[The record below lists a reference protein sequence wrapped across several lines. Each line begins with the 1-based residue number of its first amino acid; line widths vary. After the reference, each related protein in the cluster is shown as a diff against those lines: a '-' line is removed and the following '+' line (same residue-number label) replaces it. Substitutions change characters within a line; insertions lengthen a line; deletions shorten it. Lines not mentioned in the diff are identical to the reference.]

1 MKMKNTMKISVSK
14 FLFLFLAAC
23 VLSSCEQ
30 KRDDDSVDFILG
42 KPRPVQESLALADS
56 MVVYNAQGM
65 AYTTN
70 SLKEIEKFAK
80 ATVLDEEYVE
90 YDRSLRYVSEDEANL
105 SVSLFQKGKLID
117 YLFYYENPYS
127 GDTVFDG
134 VVYSL
139 QGSGRMK
146 KMDPIYAFF
155 KERKLSTEGKTAEFK
170 TRPNLPALKVD
181 IYVDTF
187 ELKEGKNLGDSLCP
201 REFETGL
208 IQSVKRPCGWRLERA
223 LKRYYKEGF
232 NLSVDATITFG
243 DSGRVANVVMNTEH
257 PEYKDFLEEVKSI
270 LYYAWMPPEV
280 RTQLVVRQTHP
291 IFTEYLPPELRSRHL
306 FSKVAAQNIVKS
318 EKVHLSFARQY
329 FQECKGE
336 GSEKDSVEVIGYS
349 DVIKEHCDEIRFTK
363 DLATGGINYLEC
375 IKGVAKRD
383 PLFPKKPVKPA
394 KASTL
399 FDRYH
404 AMYVKE
410 DLSLNQVVTLKIPP
424 CFVEEKLNKEKKY
437 NEDFRF

>member
-1 MKMKNTMKISVSK
+1 MHRFYK
-14 FLFLFLAAC
+14 FLFLVLAASA
-23 VLSSCEQ
+23 LLSCEQ
-30 KRDDDSVDFILG
+30 KRDDVSVDFILG
-42 KPRPVQESLALADS
+42 KPRPMQESLALADS
-56 MVVYNAQGM
+56 MVVYNAQGL

-70 SLKEIEKFAK
+70 SLKEIKKFAK
-80 ATVLDEEYVE
+80 AAVLDEEYVE

-117 YLFYYENPYS
+117 YLFYYKNPYS
-127 GDTVFDG
+127 GDMVFDG
-134 VVYSL
+134 IVYSL

-155 KERKLSTEGKTAEFK
+155 KERKISTEGETAEFN
-170 TRPNLPALKVD
+170 TRPNLPVLNVD

-187 ELKEGKNLGDSLCP
+187 ELKEGKFLGDTMPP

-208 IQSVKRPCGWRLERA
+208 IQSIKKPYGWRLERA

-243 DSGRVANVVMNTEH
+243 DSGRVTNVSMNTEH

-291 IFTEYLPPELRSRHL
+291 IFTEYLPPELRSRRI
-306 FSKVAAQNIVKS
+306 FGKIAAQEIVKS
-318 EKVHLSFARQY
+318 EKVHLSFSREY
-329 FQECKGE
+329 FQECNGE
-336 GSEKDSVEVIGYS
+336 ESEKDSVEIAGYS
-349 DVIKEHCDEIRFTK
+349 GIIKEHCDEIRFTK

-383 PLFPKKPVKPA
+383 PQFPKMPVKPA
-394 KASTL
+394 QSFEL

-410 DLSLNQVVTLKIPP
+410 DLSLNQVVTLKIPA
-424 CFVEEKLNKEKKY
+424 CFEP
-437 NEDFRF
+437 

>member
-1 MKMKNTMKISVSK
+1 MHSFYK
-14 FLFLFLAAC
+14 FFFLILAAC
-23 VLSSCEQ
+23 VLLSCEQ
-30 KRDDDSVDFILG
+30 ERDEVSVDFIPG
-42 KPRPVQESLALADS
+42 KPRLLQESLALADS

-139 QGSGRMK
+139 QGCGRIK
-146 KMDPIYAFF
+146 KLDPIYAFF
-155 KERKLSTEGKTAEFK
+155 KERKISTEGKTAEFN

-187 ELKEGKNLGDSLCP
+187 ELKEGKNLGDSLRP

-208 IQSVKRPCGWRLERA
+208 IQSIKKPCGWLLERT

-243 DSGRVANVVMNTEH
+243 DCGRVTNVSMNTEH

-270 LYYAWMPPEV
+270 LYYAWMPPKV
-280 RTQLVVRQTHP
+280 QTRLMDP
-291 IFTEYLPPELRSRHL
+291 LPCMYISDNLPPKLQSRKIW
-306 FSKVAAQNIVKS
+306 SYVAAQEIVKS
-318 EKVHLSFARQY
+318 EKVHLSFSREY
-329 FQECKGE
+329 SQECKGE
-336 GSEKDSVEVIGYS
+336 GSEKDSVEIAGYS
-349 DVIKEHCDEIRFTK
+349 DVIKEHCDKIHFTK
-363 DLATGGINYLEC
+363 DLATGGINYLRC
-375 IKGVAKRD
+375 VKGVTKRD

-394 KASTL
+394 QSFEL

-410 DLSLNQVVTLKIPP
+410 DLSLNQVVKLKIPA
-424 CFVEEKLNKEKKY
+424 CFVKE
-437 NEDFRF
+437 

>member
-1 MKMKNTMKISVSK
+1 MHSLYK
-14 FLFLFLAAC
+14 FFFLVLAAC
-23 VLSSCEQ
+23 VLLSCEQ
-30 KRDDDSVDFILG
+30 KHDEVSIDFIPG
-42 KPRPVQESLALADS
+42 KPRLLQESLALADS

-155 KERKLSTEGKTAEFK
+155 KERKISTEGETAEFN
-170 TRPNLPALKVD
+170 TRPNLPVLNVD

-187 ELKEGKNLGDSLCP
+187 ELKEGKFLGDTMPP

-232 NLSVDATITFG
+232 NLSVDATIMFG
-243 DSGRVANVVMNTEH
+243 DSGRVTNVSMNTEH

-270 LYYAWMPPEV
+270 LYYAWMPPKV
-280 RTQLVVRQTHP
+280 QTRLMDP
-291 IFTEYLPPELRSRHL
+291 LPCMYISDNLPPELQSRKIW
-306 FSKVAAQNIVKS
+306 SYVAAQEIVKS
-318 EKVHLSFARQY
+318 EKVHLSFSREY
-329 FQECKGE
+329 SQECKGE
-336 GSEKDSVEVIGYS
+336 GNEKDSVEIIGYS
-349 DVIKEHCDEIRFTK
+349 DKIKEHCDEIRFTK
-363 DLATGGINYLEC
+363 DFATGGINYLEC
-375 IKGVAKRD
+375 IKRE
-383 PLFPKKPVKPA
+383 PLFTKKPIKFPTIY
-394 KASTL
+394 TL

-410 DLSLNQVVTLKIPP
+410 DLSLNQMVILKIPP
-424 CFVEEKLNKEKKY
+424 CFVEEK
-437 NEDFRF
+437 

>member
-1 MKMKNTMKISVSK
+1 MHSLYK

-23 VLSSCEQ
+23 VLLSCDEE
-30 KRDDDSVDFILG
+30 RDNVSVDFIPG
-42 KPRPVQESLALADS
+42 KPRPMQESLALADS

-70 SLKEIEKFAK
+70 SLKEIKEFAK
-80 ATVLDEEYVE
+80 AVVLDEETVE
-90 YDRSLRYVSEDEANL
+90 FERILKDDFLDKVNL
-105 SVSLFQKGKLID
+105 SVSLFQKGTLID
-117 YLFYYENPYS
+117 YLFFYENRS
-127 GDTVFDG
+127 SWDTLFEG
-134 VVYSL
+134 IVYSL
-139 QGSGRMK
+139 QGYGRMK
-146 KMDPIYAFF
+146 KLAPIYTFF
-155 KERKLSTEGKTAEFK
+155 KDRKISTEGKTAEFN
-170 TRPNLPALKVD
+170 TRPNLPALKVN

-187 ELKEGKNLGDSLCP
+187 ELKEGKFLSDTMPP

-208 IQSVKRPCGWRLERA
+208 VNSVKRPCRWLLDRTF
-223 LKRYYKEGF
+223 KRYYKEGF

-243 DSGRVANVVMNTEH
+243 DSGRVTNVSMDTDH

-291 IFTEYLPPELRSRHL
+291 IFTEYLPPELRSRRL

-318 EKVHLSFARQY
+318 ENVHLSFARQY

-336 GSEKDSVEVIGYS
+336 GSAKDSVEIVGYS
-349 DVIKEHCDEIRFTK
+349 DVIKELCDKIHFTK
-363 DLATGGINYLEC
+363 DLATGGINYLRC
-375 IKGVAKRD
+375 VKGVTKSD
-383 PLFPKKPVKPA
+383 PQFPKMPVKPA
-394 KASTL
+394 KSFEL

-410 DLSLNQVVTLKIPP
+410 DLSLNQVVTLKIPA
-424 CFVEEKLNKEKKY
+424 CFEP
-437 NEDFRF
+437 

>member
-1 MKMKNTMKISVSK
+1 MHSLCK
-14 FLFLFLAAC
+14 FLFFVLTAC
-23 VLSSCEQ
+23 ILLSCEQ
-30 KRDDDSVDFILG
+30 ERDNVSADFIPG
-42 KPRPVQESLALADS
+42 KPRPMQESLALADS
-56 MVVYNAQGM
+56 MVVYNAQGL

-70 SLKEIEKFAK
+70 SLKEIKKFAK
-80 ATVLDEEYVE
+80 AAVLDEEYVE

-155 KERKLSTEGKTAEFK
+155 KERKISTEGKTAEFK

-187 ELKEGKNLGDSLCP
+187 ELKEGKILGDTMPP

-243 DSGRVANVVMNTEH
+243 DSGRVTNVSMNTEH

-270 LYYAWMPPEV
+270 LYYAWMPPKV
-280 RTQLVVRQTHP
+280 QTRLMDP
-291 IFTEYLPPELRSRHL
+291 LPCMYFSDNLPPELQSRKIW
-306 FSKVAAQNIVKS
+306 SYVAVQEIVKS

-329 FQECKGE
+329 FQECKAE
-336 GSEKDSVEVIGYS
+336 ESENDSVEIAGYS
-349 DVIKEHCDEIRFTK
+349 DNIKEHCDEIRFTK
-363 DLATGGINYLEC
+363 DFATGGINYLRC
-375 IKGVAKRD
+375 VKGVTKRD
-383 PLFPKKPVKPA
+383 PQFPKKPVKPA
-394 KASTL
+394 QSFEL

-424 CFVEEKLNKEKKY
+424 CFVKE
-437 NEDFRF
+437 

>member
-1 MKMKNTMKISVSK
+1 MHRFYK
-14 FLFLFLAAC
+14 FFFLVLAAC
-23 VLSSCEQ
+23 VLLSCDEE
-30 KRDDDSVDFILG
+30 RLDETVNFIPG
-42 KPRPVQESLALADS
+42 KPLRLQESLALADS
-56 MVVYNAQGM
+56 LVIFNAQGL

-70 SLKEIEKFAK
+70 KLKEIKRFAK
-80 ATVLDEEYVE
+80 AAALDEEYPE
-90 YDRSLRYVSEDEANL
+90 YDRELRNAWEEDAQL
-105 SVSLFQKGKLID
+105 SISLFRQGKLVD
-117 YLFYYENPYS
+117 YFFYYDDLYPS
-127 GDTVFDG
+127 DTVFDG
-134 VVYSL
+134 DMFSL
-139 QGSGRMK
+139 QGAGRWK
-146 KMDPIYAFF
+146 KLDLIQAYF
-155 KERKLSTEGKTAEFK
+155 KERKISIEGETAEFN
-170 TRPNLPALKVD
+170 TRPNLPVLNVD

-187 ELKEGKNLGDSLCP
+187 ELKEGKTLGDSLRP

-232 NLSVDATITFG
+232 NLSIDATITFG

-270 LYYAWMPPEV
+270 LYYAWMPPKV
-280 RTQLVVRQTHP
+280 QTQLMLNP
-291 IFTEYLPPELRSRHL
+291 PCFIFTDFLPPELRSRRL

-318 EKVHLSFARQY
+318 ENVHLSFARQY

-336 GSEKDSVEVIGYS
+336 GSAKDSVEIVGYS

-363 DLATGGINYLEC
+363 DFATGGINYLRC
-375 IKGVAKRD
+375 VKGVTKRD

-394 KASTL
+394 QSFEL

-410 DLSLNQVVTLKIPP
+410 DLSLNQVVTLKIPA
-424 CFVEEKLNKEKKY
+424 CFVQE
-437 NEDFRF
+437 

>member
-1 MKMKNTMKISVSK
+1 MRSLCKYLF
-14 FLFLFLAAC
+14 FLLAAC

-30 KRDDDSVDFILG
+30 ERDEVSVDFVPG
-42 KPRPVQESLALADS
+42 KPRPVRESLALADS
-56 MVVYNAQGM
+56 MVVYNAQGL

-70 SLKEIEKFAK
+70 SLKEIKKFAK
-80 ATVLDEEYVE
+80 ASVLDEEYVE
-90 YDRSLRYVSEDEANL
+90 YDRSLRYVSENEANL

-117 YLFYYENPYS
+117 YLFYFENPYS

-139 QGSGRMK
+139 QGCGRIK
-146 KMDPIYAFF
+146 KLDPIYAFF
-155 KERKLSTEGKTAEFK
+155 KERKISTEGETAEFN
-170 TRPNLPALKVD
+170 TRPNLPVLNVD

-187 ELKEGKNLGDSLCP
+187 ELKEEKFLGDTMPP

-208 IQSVKRPCGWRLERA
+208 IQSVKKPCGWRLERA

-243 DSGRVANVVMNTEH
+243 DSGRVTNVSMDTDH

-291 IFTEYLPPELRSRHL
+291 IFTEYLPPELRSRRL

-318 EKVHLSFARQY
+318 ENVHLSFARQY

-336 GSEKDSVEVIGYS
+336 GSAKDSVEIVGYS
-349 DVIKEHCDEIRFTK
+349 DVIKELCDKIHFTK
-363 DLATGGINYLEC
+363 DLATGGINYLRC
-375 IKGVAKRD
+375 VKGVTKSD
-383 PLFPKKPVKPA
+383 PQFPKMPVKPA
-394 KASTL
+394 KSFEL

-410 DLSLNQVVTLKIPP
+410 DLSLNQVVTLKIPA
-424 CFVEEKLNKEKKY
+424 CFEP
-437 NEDFRF
+437 

>member
-1 MKMKNTMKISVSK
+1 MHSLYK
-14 FLFLFLAAC
+14 FLFLFLAVC

-30 KRDDDSVDFILG
+30 ERADVSVDFIPG
-42 KPRPVQESLALADS
+42 KPRLLQESLALADS
-56 MVVYNAQGM
+56 MLIYNAQGL

-80 ATVLDEEYVE
+80 AAVLDEEYVE

-155 KERKLSTEGKTAEFK
+155 KDRKISTEGETAEFN
-170 TRPNLPALKVD
+170 TRPNLPVLNVN

-187 ELKEGKNLGDSLCP
+187 ELKEGKILGDTMPP

-208 IQSVKRPCGWRLERA
+208 IQSVKKPCGWRLERA

-243 DSGRVANVVMNTEH
+243 DSGRVTNVSMDTEH

-270 LYYAWMPPEV
+270 LYYAWMPPTV
-280 RTQLVVRQTHP
+280 QTRLMDP
-291 IFTEYLPPELRSRHL
+291 LPCMYFSDNLPPELQSRNIW
-306 FSKVAAQNIVKS
+306 SYVAAQEIVKS
-318 EKVHLSFARQY
+318 EKVHLSFSREY
-329 FQECKGE
+329 FRLECKGE
-336 GSEKDSVEVIGYS
+336 GSEKDSVEIAGYS
-349 DVIKEHCDEIRFTK
+349 GIIKEHCDEIRFTK

-383 PLFPKKPVKPA
+383 PQFPKMPVKPA
-394 KASTL
+394 QSFEL

-410 DLSLNQVVTLKIPP
+410 DLSLNQVVKLKIPA
-424 CFVEEKLNKEKKY
+424 CFVKN
-437 NEDFRF
+437 

>member
-1 MKMKNTMKISVSK
+1 MKNTMKISVSK
-14 FLFLFLAAC
+14 YLFFLLAAFLL
-23 VLSSCEQ
+23 LSCDEE
-30 KRDDDSVDFILG
+30 RLDETVNFIPG
-42 KPRPVQESLALADS
+42 KPLRLQESLALADS
-56 MVVYNAQGM
+56 MVIFNAQGL

-70 SLKEIEKFAK
+70 KLKEIKRFAK
-80 ATVLDEEYVE
+80 AAALDEEYPE
-90 YDRSLRYVSEDEANL
+90 YDRELRNAWEEDAQL
-105 SVSLFQKGKLID
+105 SISLFRQGKLVD
-117 YLFYYENPYS
+117 YFFYYDDLYPS
-127 GDTVFDG
+127 DTVFDG
-134 VVYSL
+134 DMFSL
-139 QGSGRMK
+139 QGAGRWK
-146 KMDPIYAFF
+146 KLDLIQAYF
-155 KERKLSTEGKTAEFK
+155 KERKISTEGETAEFK

-181 IYVDTF
+181 IYIDTF
-187 ELKEGKNLGDSLCP
+187 ELKEGKNLGDSLSP

-208 IQSVKRPCGWRLERA
+208 IQSIKKPCGWRLERA

-270 LYYAWMPPEV
+270 LYYAWMPPKV
-280 RTQLVVRQTHP
+280 QTQLMLNP
-291 IFTEYLPPELRSRHL
+291 PCFIFTDFLPPELRSRRL

-318 EKVHLSFARQY
+318 ENVHLSFARQY

-336 GSEKDSVEVIGYS
+336 GSAKDSVEIVGYS

-363 DLATGGINYLEC
+363 DFATGGINYLRC
-375 IKGVAKRD
+375 VKGVTKRD

-394 KASTL
+394 QSFEL

-410 DLSLNQVVTLKIPP
+410 DLSLNQVVTLKIPA
-424 CFVEEKLNKEKKY
+424 CFVQE
-437 NEDFRF
+437 

>member
-1 MKMKNTMKISVSK
+1 MKISVSK
-14 FLFLFLAAC
+14 FLFLVLAAC
-23 VLSSCEQ
+23 VLLSCEQ
-30 KRDDDSVDFILG
+30 KRDNVSVDFIPG
-42 KPRPVQESLALADS
+42 KPRPMQESLALADS

-90 YDRSLRYVSEDEANL
+90 FERNLKDVYLDEANL
-105 SVSLFQKGKLID
+105 SVSLFQKGTLID
-117 YLFYYENPYS
+117 YLFFYENRS
-127 GDTVFDG
+127 SWDTLFEG
-134 VVYSL
+134 IVYSL
-139 QGSGRMK
+139 QGCGRIK
-146 KMDPIYAFF
+146 KLDPIYAFF
-155 KERKLSTEGKTAEFK
+155 KERKISTEGKTAEFK

-187 ELKEGKNLGDSLCP
+187 ELKEGKILGDTMPP

-243 DSGRVANVVMNTEH
+243 DSGRVTNVSMNTEH

-270 LYYAWMPPEV
+270 LYYAWMPPKE
-280 RTQLVVRQTHP
+280 QTRLMDP
-291 IFTEYLPPELRSRHL
+291 LPCMYISDNLPPELQSRKIW
-306 FSKVAAQNIVKS
+306 SYVAAQEIVKS
-318 EKVHLSFARQY
+318 EKVHLSFSREY
-329 FQECKGE
+329 FQECNGE
-336 GSEKDSVEVIGYS
+336 ESEKDSIEIVGYS
-349 DVIKEHCDEIRFTK
+349 DVIKEHCDEIRFSK
-363 DLATGGINYLEC
+363 DLATGGINYLRC
-375 IKGVAKRD
+375 IQGKAKRD

-404 AMYVKE
+404 AMYAKE
-410 DLSLNQVVTLKIPP
+410 DLSLNQVVTLKIPA
-424 CFVEEKLNKEKKY
+424 CFVKK
-437 NEDFRF
+437 